1 MSHSQAR
8 RGHALLWIFALSG
21 FAGLVYQSIWTQY
34 LGLFLG
40 HSAHAQSLVLVL
52 FMGGMALGAWLVS
65 RHSESL
71 RSPLLAYAAI
81 ELVIGVLGIA
91 FDPLYRA
98 ATGWA
103 YDGALQGTGP
113 GLRWVIATG
122 LVLPQCVLLGATF
135 PLMSAGF
142 MRLQPAA
149 EGRVLAGLYFS
160 NSIGAAFG
168 AIAATYLLLPRVG
181 LPGTILTAGLL
192 NIVVAMA
199 TYPFGK
205 AGSSS
210 AAVPSA
216 PPPAAVAAT
225 PALVLAVA
233 ALTGASSFVYEV
245 TWVRM
250 LSMALGTTLHAFEL
264 MLAAFIAGIA
274 FGGLWLRGRADRL
287 ASPLR
292 TAGWV
297 QLWMGL
303 AALAS
308 MFVYANAFE
317 WVGWLM
323 RVLSR
328 SAEAYVAYNVAS
340 GVISL
345 LVMFPAAFFAGMT
358 LPLLTLALLR
368 NGGGERAI
376 GRVYAANTLGAI
388 IGVLVAVHLLMPLLG
403 LKLAL
408 WLAASVDLALGVV
421 LLRMVAEPRSERTA
435 QPGAW
440 TAASLAI
447 AGLATAMAFVSFDP
461 RMLASSVYRHG
472 TTSLGD
478 ARMLF
483 YRDGKTASVAVYEQ
497 RRGEGT
503 LRSIATNGKVDAGMI
518 VGGNAHP
525 GPDEYTMALLA
536 SLPLSMRD
544 RFERVGVVGFGSG
557 MTTHT
562 LLGSPRVGQVD
573 TVEIEPMMVEGA
585 RQFGDRVARAYADPR
600 SRIVIDDAKSHFSST
615 ATRYDLILSEPS
627 NPWMGGTASLFSD
640 EFYAFIPQH
649 LTSDGLFV
657 QWLQLYEIDEAL
669 VSSVLRA
676 MLGHFDDVHAYLAN
690 GTDMLLV
697 AVPRGQVPAPGSR
710 VFADHG
716 LREELARLGIRDV
729 RDLQDGFLMDR
740 RALMAFAGLH
750 PAPVNSDYFPVLQL
764 NAPAARF
771 MGRSVNLAALQ
782 AAPWPVSRHLGHIA
796 ARTEMQPPP
805 PQLRPLPLDAKQR
818 AARELRRLMVHG
830 PREPLVHAGG
840 SAMRDAQAL
849 RSLGMTCRLDAD
861 PARSIELLASVA
873 AETSAFLDQA
883 AQVGLWWKPA
893 WLACPPAD
901 PMLSQALA
909 LLSAS
914 AAGDH
919 AGVIGH
925 GQRLV
930 DPPPASVVLASKDA
944 SRYFSG
950 AVLFAAL
957 ASGQSQVAL
966 EFGQKQWDRLPPA
979 TKSDPALQLLWTL
992 AATEVAGGDRGDPLP

>member
-1 MSHSQAR
+1 MSNEKPYQ
-8 RGHALLWIFALSG
+8 GHILLWIFALAG

-65 RHSESL
+65 RRSESL

-81 ELVIGVLGIA
+81 ELVIGVLGIG
-91 FDPLYRA
+91 FDPLYRM

-103 YDGALQGTGP
+103 YDGVMQGTGP
-113 GLRWVIATG
+113 GLRWVIAAG

-160 NSIGAAFG
+160 NSIGAAIG

-192 NIVVAMA
+192 NIAVAMA
-199 TYPFGK
+199 AYPFGK
-205 AGSSS
+205 ANRSP
-210 AAVPSA
+210 AAVPAA
-216 PPPAAVAAT
+216 PPTSAMAIT

-233 ALTGASSFVYEV
+233 GLTGASSFVYEV

-264 MLAAFIAGIA
+264 MLAAFISGIA
-274 FGGLWLRGRADRL
+274 FGGLWLQRRADRL

-328 SAEAYVAYNVAS
+328 SAEAYVAYNLAS

-358 LPLLTLALLR
+358 LPLLTLTLLR

-388 IGVLVAVHLLMPLLG
+388 VGVLVAVHLLMPLLG

-408 WLAASVDLALGVV
+408 WLAAAIDLALGVI
-421 LLRMVAEPRSERTA
+421 LLRKVGANTSEGARR
-435 QPGAW
+435 PGAVGA
-440 TAASLAI
+440 TAIAIVGLAAS
-447 AGLATAMAFVSFDP
+447 MAFVTFDP
-461 RMLASSVYRHG
+461 GMLASSVYRHG
-472 TTSLGD
+472 TTHLGD
-478 ARMLF
+478 ARILF
-483 YRDGKTASVAVYEQ
+483 HRDGKTASVAVYEQ
-497 RRGEGT
+497 RRGDGA
-503 LRSIATNGKVDAGMI
+503 LRSIATNGKVDAGMT
-518 VGGNAHP
+518 VGGSGHP
-525 GPDEYTMALLA
+525 SPDEYTMALLA

-585 RQFGDRVARAYADPR
+585 RQFGHRVSRAYEDPR

-640 EFYAFIPQH
+640 EFYAFIPRH
-649 LTSDGLFV
+649 LTADGLFV

-697 AVPRGQVPAPGSR
+697 ATPRGQVPAPGAR
-710 VFADHG
+710 VFADQG

-740 RALMAFAGLH
+740 RALTAFAGLH

-796 ARTEMQPPP
+796 ARTQMQPPP
-805 PQLRPLPLDAKQR
+805 PQPRPLALDGKQR
-818 AARELRRLMVHG
+818 AARELREIMVHG
-830 PREPLVHAGG
+830 QREPVVHAA
-840 SAMRDAQAL
+840 SPAVRDAQAL
-849 RSLGMTCRLDAD
+849 RSLGMTCQLDAD
-861 PARSIELLASVA
+861 PARGIELLASVA
-873 AETSAFLDQA
+873 AETAAFLDQP
-883 AQVGLWWKPA
+883 AQVRLWWQPA

-925 GQRLV
+925 GQRLF
-930 DPPPASVVLASKDA
+930 DPPSASLVLTSKEA

-950 AVLFAAL
+950 AVLFSAL
-957 ASGQSQVAL
+957 ASGQPQVAKK
-966 EFGQKQWDRLPPA
+966 FGQEHWGRLPIA
-979 TKSDPALQLLWTL
+979 TRSDPALQLLWML
-992 AATEVAGGDRGDPLP
+992 AAAETTGGDRQLIAH

>member
-1 MSHSQAR
+1 MSDTKAYQ
-8 RGHALLWIFALSG
+8 GHALLWIFALSG

-81 ELVIGVLGIA
+81 ELAIGVLGIG

-98 ATGWA
+98 TTGWA
-103 YDGALQGTGP
+103 YDGAMQGTGP
-113 GLRWVIATG
+113 GLRWVIAAG

-142 MRLQPAA
+142 MRLQPAT

-160 NSIGAAFG
+160 NSIGAAIG
-168 AIAATYLLLPRVG
+168 AITATYLLLPRVG

-205 AGSSS
+205 ASGSS
-210 AAVPSA
+210 AAIPAA
-216 PPPAAVAAT
+216 PPPGAMAVA

-233 ALTGASSFVYEV
+233 GLTGASSFVYEV

-264 MLAAFIAGIA
+264 MLAAFISGIA
-274 FGGLWLRGRADRL
+274 FGGLWLQRRADRL

-303 AALAS
+303 AAIAS
-308 MFVYANAFE
+308 MFVYATAFE

-328 SAEAYVAYNVAS
+328 SAEAYLAYNLAS

-388 IGVLVAVHLLMPLLG
+388 VGVLVAVHLLLPLLG

-421 LLRMVAEPRSERTA
+421 LLQKMAEPGSARRRL
-435 QPGAW
+435 PGAAVA
-440 TAASLAI
+440 TRLAL
-447 AGLATAMAFVSFDP
+447 AGLSLAMAFVTFDP

-503 LRSIATNGKVDAGMI
+503 LRSIATNGKVDAGMV
-518 VGGNAHP
+518 VGGRGQP
-525 GPDEYTMALLA
+525 SPDEYTMALLA

-562 LLGSPRVGQVD
+562 LLGSARVGLVD

-585 RQFGDRVARAYADPR
+585 RLFGDRVGRAYEDPR

-640 EFYAFIPQH
+640 EFYAFIPRH
-649 LTSDGLFV
+649 LAADGLFV

-697 AVPRGQVPAPGSR
+697 ATPRGQVPAPGTR
-710 VFADHG
+710 VFADPG

-740 RALMAFAGLH
+740 SALMAFASLH

-764 NAPAARF
+764 KAPAARF
-771 MGRSVNLAALQ
+771 MGRSVDLAALQ
-782 AAPWPVSRHLGHIA
+782 AAPWPVSRHLGRIE
-796 ARTEMQPPP
+796 ARTEIQPPP
-805 PQLRPLPLDAKQR
+805 PDPRPLALDRKQR
-818 AARELRRLMVHG
+818 AARELREILVHG
-830 PREPLVHAGG
+830 HPGPVIHA
-840 SAMRDAQAL
+840 STAAVRQAQAL
-849 RSLGMTCRLDAD
+849 RSLGLTCQLDAD

-873 AETSAFLDQA
+873 AETAAFLNA
-883 AQVGLWWKPA
+883 TAQIGLWRQPA
-893 WLACPPAD
+893 WLACPPSNEK
-901 PMLSQALA
+901 LSQALA

-925 GQRLV
+925 GQRLLGG
-930 DPPPASVVLASKDA
+930 PAPAVLGSKDA
-944 SRYFSG
+944 SRYFAG

-957 ASGQSQVAL
+957 AGSRPDVADR
-966 EFGQKQWDRLPPA
+966 FMRDTWDRLPQP
-979 TKSDPALQLLWTL
+979 TREDPTLQLLWAL
-992 AATEVAGGDRGDPLP
+992 AAGDHPDTDREPITH